1 MILRRCRPASIAGL
15 AADLALPL
23 GAVRVLLAG
32 MPERGLVATG
42 VKSMQ
47 HRMGGSG

>member
-32 MPERGLVATG
+32 MPERGLAAAG
-42 VKSMQ
+42 VISI
-47 HRMGGSG
+47 RAPCGR